1 MIDNSYTGTFT
12 RLRDGKEFSF
22 SLTKVDVNEDFFA
35 EADLDFPTPDADV
48 NSATI
53 HSASSSSSTGNN
65 WDNLLDDYEKLVD
78 KYIALLKKSSS
89 GDMDAL
95 TELASYM
102 QKAQDL
108 YEKLENADDEM
119 TIEQM
124 NRMVKINSKMAESA
138 ASMAQ

>member
-1 MIDNSYTGTFT
+1 MN
-12 RLRDGKEFSF
+12 
-22 SLTKVDVNEDFFA
+22 
-35 EADLDFPTPDADV
+35 
-48 NSATI
+48 
-53 HSASSSSSTGNN
+53 
-65 WDNLLDDYEKLVD
+65 
-78 KYIALLKKSSS
+78 
-89 GDMDAL
+89 AL

-108 YEKLENADDEM
+108 YEKLEKADDEM